1 MLWEVNLIQSLEH
14 FRNPMLNYWMLF
26 ITNLGS
32 TFFILFI
39 SALISIILIFLRKY
53 RYLLILISAILGEE
67 AITYFIKHLIKRTR
81 PEILAHLTQASGFG
95 FPSGHS
101 FAAVTLYSLLAYFL
115 TKEIKNKKIK
125 IFIWILAL
133 SIIFLI
139 GFSRV
144 YLGVHWITDV
154 LGGFM
159 MAFIWI
165 ELVIFIFKKKW

>member
-1 MLWEVNLIQSLEH
+1 MLWEINLIQSLEH

-32 TFFILFI
+32 TFFIIFI
-39 SALISIILIFLRKY
+39 SALVSVAFIFFKKY
-53 RYLLILISAILGEE
+53 RYLLIFISAILGEE
-67 AITYFIKHLIKRTR
+67 AITYLIKHLVKRIR
-81 PEILAHLTQASGFG
+81 PEILAHLTQASGFS

-101 FAAVTLYSLLAYFL
+101 FASATLYSLLAYFL

-125 IFIWILAL
+125 MFIWILAL
-133 SIIFLI
+133 LFISLI
-139 GFSRV
+139 GFSRI